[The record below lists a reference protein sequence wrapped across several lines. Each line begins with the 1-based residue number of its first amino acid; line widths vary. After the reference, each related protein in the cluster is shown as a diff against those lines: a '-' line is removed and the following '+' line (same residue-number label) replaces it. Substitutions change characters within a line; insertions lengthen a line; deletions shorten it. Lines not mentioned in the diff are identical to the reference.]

1 MPLTLTITE
10 GVLTEGSEAQAIQE
24 LTDAMLESHGL
35 AGNSVMTP
43 NITANLHILN
53 KNHTFSGGK
62 PFSGVWVEWKVPSF
76 AFSDRDIQLQYFKK
90 ATDIIEKLSGY
101 SQARDNIYVN
111 VVHAVDGAWNFD
123 GQAMTNEQ
131 IIQAIS

>member
-10 GVLTEGSEAQAIQE
+10 AVLAEGSEAQAIQE

-35 AGNSVMTP
+35 TGNSVMTP
-43 NITANLHILN
+43 NITATLHILN
-53 KNHTFSGGK
+53 ENQTFSGGK
-62 PFSGVWVEWKVPSF
+62 PFSGAWIEWKVPSF
-76 AFSDRDIQLQYFKK
+76 AFSDREVQLQYFKK

-131 IIQAIS
+131 VIQAIS

>member
-10 GVLTEGSEAQAIQE
+10 GVLAKGSEAQAIQE
-24 LTDAMLESHGL
+24 LIDAMLESHGL
-35 AGNSVMTP
+35 TGNSVMTP
-43 NITANLHILN
+43 NITATLHILN
-53 KNHTFSGGK
+53 ESQTFSGGK
-62 PFSGVWVEWKVPSF
+62 PFSGAWIEWKVPSF
-76 AFSDRDIQLQYFKK
+76 AFSDRKVQLQYFKK

-101 SQARDNIYVN
+101 SQDRDKIYVN

>member
-10 GVLTEGSEAQAIQE
+10 GVLAEGSEAQAIQE

-35 AGNSVMTP
+35 TGNSVMTP
-43 NITANLHILN
+43 NITATLHILN
-53 KNHTFSGGK
+53 ENQTFSGGK
-62 PFSGVWVEWKVPSF
+62 PFSGAWIEWKVPSF
-76 AFSDRDIQLQYFKK
+76 AFSDREVQLQYFKK

-131 IIQAIS
+131 VIQAIS